1 MRNSALLMVFLVL
14 LLPGCAFLTPTPL
27 SEYQQ
32 DLICR
37 EWLAGR
43 NGLAYDSVRVQAREL
58 SSAGNSLVFLQSGP
72 YRTSCEIRDDGQIV
86 RFKYLSR

>member
-1 MRNSALLMVFLVL
+1 MRNSTLLPVFLVL
-14 LLPGCAFLTPTPL
+14 TLGGCALFAPNPI
-27 SEYQQ
+27 SEYEQ

-72 YRTSCEIRDDGQIV
+72 YRASCEIRDDGQIV